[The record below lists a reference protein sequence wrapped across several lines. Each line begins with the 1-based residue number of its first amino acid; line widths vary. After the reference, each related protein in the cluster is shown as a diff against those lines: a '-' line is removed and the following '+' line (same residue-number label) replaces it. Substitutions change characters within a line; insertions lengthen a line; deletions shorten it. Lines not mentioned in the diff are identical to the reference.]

1 MKSWSVRREPNSALS
16 WQAYDEAQLSHWH
29 MSLLEEL
36 MPAKGG
42 HLAEVQC
49 LLPLASQREEKRGQ
63 ERKVGG
69 RDKRVNSRPPRVVC
83 FFQRPCW
90 GNCFWQGCDVR
101 GQPKSPSPKVPIVV
115 GQSEMRIAQGDT
127 NC

>member
-16 WQAYDEAQLSHWH
+16 WQAYDEARLSHWH

-63 ERKVGG
+63 ERTSG
-69 RDKRVNSRPPRVVC
+69 RQRQKSELQTSQSGVV
-83 FFQRPCW
+83 FSKTLLEELLLAR
-90 GNCFWQGCDVR
+90 
-101 GQPKSPSPKVPIVV
+101 
-115 GQSEMRIAQGDT
+115 M
-127 NC
+127 